1 MPAYKTA
8 LAIVVSAFLFG
19 CASPNAPTPR
29 HAIVPVPV
37 SDLSARQVGETIIL
51 EFTLPTAST
60 DLQPLMETPSVEV
73 YRNMPQTAA
82 PGAKSHAKNKS
93 TEGLVD
99 TIPSQMVEQY
109 RRSGRID
116 FPDKL
121 NASDLTAESG
131 TELTYTV
138 RTHVSRAKASDDSN
152 AVTVRVYPPPATVK
166 DLRVTPTETALVL
179 NWSAPQAVADVGGAK
194 PAGFHIYRSEV
205 DPTTASAAVLNPS
218 QAKLIAPEELL
229 AQTNATEYSDMS
241 FQFGHTYLYRVR
253 AVEQLGPAAIE
264 SADSVPA
271 VLTAKDTFPPAAPR
285 DLETVSVATAK
296 EAPASVELTWTINTE
311 PDLAGY
317 TVYRSENPEMPGQK
331 LNSELLLVPTF
342 RDISV
347 VAGKSYFYRVGA
359 VDQSGNESPLSSPVE
374 AQVPGP

>member
-1 MPAYKTA
+1 MSVYKTA
-8 LAIVVSAFLFG
+8 LAIVVSALLFG

-29 HAIVPVPV
+29 HAIIPVPV
-37 SDLSARQVGETIIL
+37 SDLNARQVGDTIIL
-51 EFTLPTAST
+51 NFTLPTAST
-60 DLQPLMETPSVEV
+60 DLQPLIETPSVEV
-73 YRNMPQTAA
+73 YRNLLQTAT
-82 PGAKSHAKNKS
+82 PTAKSHAKNKG
-93 TEGLVD
+93 TERLVD
-99 TIPSQMVEQY
+99 TIPSEMVEQY

-152 AVTVRVYPPPATVK
+152 AVTVRVYPPPASVQ
-166 DLRVTPTETALVL
+166 DLRVTPTESALVL
-179 NWSAPQAVADVGGAK
+179 NWSAPEAVAEAGGAK
-194 PAGFHIYRSEV
+194 PAGFHIYRAEV
-205 DPTTASAAVLNPS
+205 DPTTAEAAVLNPS
-218 QAKLIAPEELL
+218 QAKLMAPEELL
-229 AQTNATEYSDMS
+229 AQTNATEYRDMN
-241 FQFGHTYLYRVR
+241 FQFGHTYLYGVR
-253 AVEQLGPAAIE
+253 AVEQLGPATIE

-271 VLTAKDTFPPAAPR
+271 VLTAKDIFPPAAPR
-285 DLETVSVATAK
+285 DLEAISVATTK
-296 EAPASVELTWTINTE
+296 DAPASVELTWTINTE

-317 TVYRSENPEMPGQK
+317 NVYRSENRETPGQK

-347 VAGKSYFYRVGA
+347 VPGKSYSYRVGA
-359 VDQSGNESPLSSPVE
+359 VDQSGNESPLSSAVE